1 MKYMWILL
9 IVSSFL
15 LEGCGGG
22 GDGSSP
28 SRPVGPSE
36 EEMQLDKTY
45 TLFPGDKIIKLT
57 ENAEVSITHV
67 AGHEESDVRLVAGEA
82 KIIRP

>member
-1 MKYMWILL
+1 MRYTWILL
-9 IVSSFL
+9 IISLFV

-22 GDGSSP
+22 GDSSSP
-28 SRPVGPSE
+28 SRPSGPGE
-36 EEMQLDKTY
+36 EEMQVDKTY
-45 TLFPGDKIIKLT
+45 TVFPGDRIEKLT
-57 ENAEVSITHV
+57 PNAEVSITHV